1 MVGVSECGSYRTYY
15 VRTLASALS
24 FVVLLP
30 LTHFQKI
37 LEWEDFVK
45 CERFF
50 VLCYDYII
58 VTAVQAY
65 MCLSPYV

>member
-24 FVVLLP
+24 FVVYT
-30 LTHFQKI
+30 THTFPKI

-50 VLCYDYII
+50 VLC
-58 VTAVQAY
+58 
-65 MCLSPYV
+65 